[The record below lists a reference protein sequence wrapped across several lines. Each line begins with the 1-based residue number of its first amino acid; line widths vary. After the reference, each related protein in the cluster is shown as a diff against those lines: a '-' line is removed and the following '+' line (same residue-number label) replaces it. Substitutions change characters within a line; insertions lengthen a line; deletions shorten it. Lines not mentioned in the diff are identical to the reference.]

1 MFHMGSD
8 LVTDSR
14 NLFLAS
20 MDPFAPQI
28 GLFVAPI
35 IGDANNFFSAQ
46 IKTHSRFEIIF
57 VYHRASNSNF
67 LQAENTNWSFLLKKK
82 TEQRFC

>member
-8 LVTDSR
+8 LATDSR

-35 IGDANNFFSAQ
+35 IGDANNF
-46 IKTHSRFEIIF
+46 IF
-57 VYHRASNSNF
+57 GANKNS
-67 LQAENTNWSFLLKKK
+67 WSF
-82 TEQRFC
+82 